1 MRQSVVSFLVGLIFA
16 IGLGI
21 SGMTQPAKV
30 VGFLDFF
37 GRWDP
42 SLTFVMG
49 GAIAA
54 HLYFA
59 RRALKLPAPR
69 LASRFVL
76 PTRTDIDGRLLAG
89 AAIFGLGWGIGGLC
103 PGPALVSMF
112 SGAKTTLAFVATM
125 VATIAIYRR
134 VVPQVSAPA
143 APVTAEAQEAVG
155 VQRRRAPS

>member
-1 MRQSVVSFLVGLIFA
+1 MKQNLVSFLVGLIFA

-21 SGMTQPAKV
+21 SGMTQPSKV

-37 GRWDP
+37 GQWDP
-42 SLTFVMG
+42 SLMFVMG

-59 RRALKLPAPR
+59 RRALRMPAPR
-69 LASRFVL
+69 LAARFVL

-103 PGPALVSMF
+103 PGPALVSLF
-112 SGAKTTLAFVATM
+112 SGTRTTLIFVATM
-125 VATIAIYRR
+125 VVTIAVYRR
-134 VVPQVSAPA
+134 VVPQVSAPPMPVS
-143 APVTAEAQEAVG
+143 AP
-155 VQRRRAPS
+155 APE